1 MSWRRPEESQGRRL
15 QQFWTSNLSFY
26 FPQSP
31 LDRAVDI
38 GTYIQSWM
46 NNINW
51 VDFNSN
57 KYFAFPQKV
66 IPIYFNVTEL
76 QTSAYIG
83 GLLLAGLGKSVSQS
97 VPIKTQTNKAVSLTS
112 PHLPHLT
119 TLSSS
124 CFLSALTALS
134 PVVQSTSPSPLAQ
147 S

>member
-1 MSWRRPEESQGRRL
+1 
-15 QQFWTSNLSFY
+15 
-26 FPQSP
+26 
-31 LDRAVDI
+31 
-38 GTYIQSWM
+38 M

-97 VPIKTQTNKAVSLTS
+97 VPIKTQTNKAVSLQPDPPHLTS
-112 PHLPHLT
+112 LPHL
-119 TLSSS
+119 L
-124 CFLSALTALS
+124 FFQLREL
-134 PVVQSTSPSPLAQ
+134 
-147 S
+147 